1 MSGHSKWATTK
12 HKKNT
17 IDQKRGILFTKLANN
32 ITVAARSGGDI
43 NTNFNLR
50 LAVERAKQA
59 SVPKE
64 NIDRAIQRGTGAG
77 EGVHLEEV
85 TYEGLLSLPSPTGS
99 TQVAIILECLTDNT
113 NRTVNELKHL
123 FSDHA
128 GSLAGPGA
136 VVWMFEKKAVI
147 AINKQEIL
155 NNDLETLELHLIDL
169 GASDLESKEDEI
181 LIYSP
186 VENLKRLKEAL
197 EKENIKIE
205 SAALE
210 YVAKEKIDLLD
221 EQGVKVQNFFTI
233 LDENQDIINYYTNL
247 K

>member
-12 HKKNT
+12 HKKNA

-32 ITVAARSGGDI
+32 ITVTARSGGDI
-43 NTNFNLR
+43 NMNFNLR

-77 EGVHLEEV
+77 EGTHLEEV

-123 FSDHA
+123 FNDCG

-136 VVWMFEKKAVI
+136 VAWMFEKKAVI
-147 AINKQEIL
+147 VINKQEIL
-155 NNDLETLELHLIDL
+155 NNDLETLELRLIDL
-169 GASDLESKEDEI
+169 GASDLESKEEEI

-186 VENLKRLKEAL
+186 IESLKSLRETL
-197 EKENIKIE
+197 EKDGIKIK

-210 YVAKEKIDLLD
+210 CVAKEKIDLL
-221 EQGVKVQNFFTI
+221 EEHGIKVQNLFSL
-233 LDENQDIINYYTNL
+233 LDESQDIINYYTNL

>member
-64 NIDRAIQRGTGAG
+64 NIDRAIQRGAGTGDTAR
-77 EGVHLEEV
+77 LEEI
-85 TYEGLLSLPSPTGS
+85 TYEGILSLPTPSGS

-113 NRTVNELKHL
+113 NRTVNELKHI
-123 FSDHA
+123 FNDQG
-128 GSLAGPGA
+128 GSLAGPGSIA
-136 VVWMFEKKAVI
+136 WMFEKKSVVV
-147 AINKQEIL
+147 INKQEIP
-155 NNDLETLELHLIDL
+155 NNDFDTFELHLIDL
-169 GASDLESKEDEI
+169 GASDLENKEDEV
-181 LIYSP
+181 LIYSS
-186 VENLKRLKEAL
+186 VENLKHLKEVL

-221 EQGVKVQNFFTI
+221 EIGIKAQNFFTI